1 LQLEAN
7 SLQPSLFP
15 MSFKLQLSITFRV
28 MDDHSPLTNRIAV
41 VTGAS
46 SGIGEAI
53 AELLLRNGAFVANA
67 DIHEPSLAHTP
78 DRYFFRR
85 TDIGSGEEVQQFYDY
100 VTSRI
105 GPPSMLICNA
115 GKGIH
120 ERLAE
125 GDPDKWFRVINTN
138 LMGNLRVLR
147 SFLPDLLS
155 TGKAEIVFISSV
167 AARHAYEYGGIY
179 SATKAAIDM
188 VAETLRIELKDSARV
203 TVVAPGVVDTGFFKN
218 MESGGPTV
226 ESIGFGA
233 LSAREVAEAVQY
245 ALTRSRECLISNITL
260 RPIRQS
266 F

>member
-1 LQLEAN
+1 
-7 SLQPSLFP
+7 
-15 MSFKLQLSITFRV
+15 

-46 SGIGEAI
+46 SGIGKAI
-53 AELLLRNGAFVANA
+53 AELLIQNGAFVANA
-67 DIHEPSLAHTP
+67 DIQEPSFTHMH

-85 TDIGSGEEVQQFYDY
+85 TDIGSGEEVQQFYDH
-100 VTSRI
+100 VKSHI
-105 GPPSMLICNA
+105 GSASLLICNA
-115 GKGIH
+115 GRGIH

-125 GDPDKWFRVINTN
+125 GDPDKWCRVINTN
-138 LMGNLRVLR
+138 LMGNLRILR
-147 SFLPDLLS
+147 SFLPDMLS
-155 TGKAEIVFISSV
+155 TKKAEIVFTSSV
-167 AARHAYEYGGIY
+167 AAKQAYEYGGIY

-203 TVVAPGVVDTGFFKN
+203 TVVAPGVVDSNFFTN

-233 LSAREVAEAVQY
+233 LSTRDVAEAVLY
-245 ALTRSRECLISNITL
+245 SVTRSREQVISNITL

-266 F
+266 Y